1 MKIGIVG
8 SGAVGR
14 SIGAFAAGGAVSGLT
29 LAGICDA
36 DSAKAARVAAE
47 LGVPSMS
54 LAELLGACDLVVE
67 ATAAAAMPGIVR
79 EAVASGTRV
88 LTLSVGGFALDADLV
103 DFVRERGGEVYLPS
117 GGIVGIDGLLA
128 LRELGLE
135 RVEITTIKAPRS
147 LAGAPYFQRPE
158 NSGLLENLAG
168 PRLVFSGSARE
179 AIAAFPA
186 NVNLAVTVSLAGIG
200 VDRTRISIHADPA
213 ATVTRQRLLAVG
225 GGCRLE
231 TEVAGPPLPENPRT
245 SLLAANSVK
254 ALLRS
259 LASAV
264 RVGT

>member
-1 MKIGIVG
+1 MRIGIVG
-8 SGAVGR
+8 GGAVGR
-14 SIGAFAAGGAVSGLT
+14 SIGAFAAGGAVPGLK
-29 LAGICDA
+29 LAGVCDA
-36 DSAKAARVAAE
+36 DAARAAALGAE
-47 LGVPSMS
+47 LGVPA
-54 LAELLGACDLVVE
+54 LPLEELLGASDLVVE

-79 EAVASGTRV
+79 AAVSAGTRV
-88 LTLSVGGFALDADLV
+88 LALSVGGFALDADLEA
-103 DFVRERGGEVYLPS
+103 FVRARGGEVCLPS

-135 RVEITTIKAPRS
+135 RVEITTVKAPRS
-147 LAGAPYFQRPE
+147 LAGAPYFRRPE
-158 NSGLLENLAG
+158 NSALLEGLDA

-200 VDRTRISIHADPA
+200 LDRTRISIHADPA
-213 ATVTRQRLLAVG
+213 ATVTRQRLLAVAG
-225 GGCRLE
+225 ACRLE

-254 ALLRS
+254 ALLRG